1 MVFASHNKN
10 NHWVPAAHKKTF
22 LRHRQTNAIS
32 LLCGTK
38 RVHLIETE
46 SKKVAKGGEG

>member
-1 MVFASHNKN
+1 MEVDIM
-10 NHWVPAAHKKTF
+10 
-22 LRHRQTNAIS
+22 LREISQAQTDKHCTIS

-38 RVHLIETE
+38 RVHFIETE